1 MCYRKRG
8 NSNQQ
13 TMTTKVII
21 QDMSSILRRSFTA
34 ISSLSKQFSSSF
46 STRTMSSFGRLI
58 RFRDAAGNSRFGEP
72 KISSVS
78 EFDEAVAK
86 GTLEATIFEGSS
98 PFNVTP
104 TSEAVKV
111 QEVLPL
117 LTVEDVPI
125 VKCVGLNYIKHIQ
138 EGGRKPPPYPSI
150 FIKPRASIAG
160 YKEDIPIPKLAQD
173 DQLDYEGELTIV
185 IGKTGKNIPKEKAL
199 EHIAGF
205 VVANDVSAR
214 KWQRD
219 PAFAG
224 GVPQWC
230 FSKGFDKFAPVGPL
244 LVSPKI
250 VGNAGNLQL
259 QTIVNGEVRQ
269 DTNTNDLL
277 FSTEEIVAFISQGT
291 TLEAGTIIMTGTP
304 AGVAMGMK
312 EPKWL
317 KNGDVIEVK
326 IEELGSVKNKMV
338 FE

>member
-1 MCYRKRG
+1 MSPIFRG
-8 NSNQQ
+8 PL
-13 TMTTKVII
+13 I
-21 QDMSSILRRSFTA
+21 A
-34 ISSLSKQFSSSF
+34 IPSPARLISTSF
-46 STRTMSSFGRLI
+46 STRTMSSFSRLI

-72 KISSVS
+72 KITSVAAF
-78 EFDEAVAK
+78 EEAVAL
-86 GTLEATIFEGSS
+86 GTLEATVFEGSN
-98 PFNVTP
+98 PFNLTP
-104 TSEAVKV
+104 SSEVAKV

-117 LTVEDVPI
+117 LTVKDVPI

-160 YKEDIPIPKLAQD
+160 YNEDIPIPKLAQD
-173 DQLDYEGELTIV
+173 NQLDYEGELTIV
-185 IGKTGKNIPKEKAL
+185 IGKTGKNIPKGEAL
-199 EHIAGF
+199 RYIAGF
-205 VVANDVSAR
+205 VVGNDVSAR

-250 VGNAGNLQL
+250 VGNAGSLQL
-259 QTIVNGEVRQ
+259 QTIVNGKVRQ

-277 FSTEEIVAFISQGT
+277 FNTEEIVAFISQGT

-312 EPKWL
+312 EPRWL
-317 KNGDVIEVK
+317 RDGDVVEVK

-338 FE
+338 FESSW

>member
-1 MCYRKRG
+1 MSTIFCRSLTAIASP
-8 NSNQQ
+8 N
-13 TMTTKVII
+13 KVIFAT
-21 QDMSSILRRSFTA
+21 LP
-34 ISSLSKQFSSSF
+34 
-46 STRTMSSFGRLI
+46 TRTMSSFGRLI
-58 RFRDAAGNSRFGEP
+58 RFRDAAGKSRFGEP
-72 KISSVS
+72 KITSVAAF
-78 EFDEAVAK
+78 EEAVAQ
-86 GTLEATIFEGSS
+86 GTLEATVFEGNNPFSLKPSS
-98 PFNVTP
+98 EV
-104 TSEAVKV
+104 AKV

-160 YKEDIPIPKLAQD
+160 YNEDIPIPKLAQD
-173 DQLDYEGELTIV
+173 NQLDYEGELTIV
-185 IGKTGKNIPKEKAL
+185 IGKTGKNIPKEDAL
-199 EHIAGF
+199 QYVAGF
-205 VVANDVSAR
+205 VVANDASAR

-250 VGNAGNLQL
+250 VGNAGNLRL
-259 QTIVNGEVRQ
+259 RTLVNGEVRQ
-269 DTNTNDLL
+269 DSNTNDLL
-277 FSTEEIVAFISQGT
+277 FNTEEIVAFISQGT
-291 TLEAGTIIMTGTP
+291 TLDAGTIIMTGTP

-317 KNGDVIEVK
+317 KDGDVVEVK
-326 IEELGSVKNKMV
+326 IEELGSVKNKMI